1 MLLDL
6 NQLQSI
12 ELGVK
17 TLSGDFSDSQK
28 TIQQEPYNYNNTL
41 IMRSRVDLIVYN
53 EIFLL

>member
-12 ELGVK
+12 KLGVK